1 MDAQTPQEMTKCG
14 ACQQDGHTR
23 ANSKCPKFD
32 SYVKPAK
39 KAKSTVDVV
48 TEEWLKRRFASV
60 RRYTQETIG
69 LSSEVGGVIRLA
81 NIPEDLTE
89 NIVKFIIRNKLGDVT
104 CVWCK
109 GVGLAGDLHSELEEF
124 QEVKSFASD
133 GPCSFGPKKKF
144 TVLYFLDLRK
154 WLDNEIVLFKISLNN
169 DSPIWKA
176 LKMNKA
182 ETFEMMADD
191 GKRPH
196 IPWESIRSQM
206 PRDVCVEVY
215 RGTFEGI
222 FTLPA
227 MAEDV

>member
-1 MDAQTPQEMTKCG
+1 MDIQEMVKCTS
-14 ACQQDGHTR
+14 CLQEGH
-23 ANSKCPKFD
+23 AKNSKKCPNFA
-32 SYVKPAK
+32 SYVKPVK
-39 KAKSTVDVV
+39 RVKSTVDDI
-48 TEEWLKRRFASV
+48 TEDWLKRRFASV
-60 RRYTQETIG
+60 RRYTQETIE
-69 LSSEVGGVIRLA
+69 LSSEVGGLIRLA

-89 NIVKFIIRNKLGDVT
+89 NIVKFIIRNKLGDSS

-109 GVGLAGDLHSELEEF
+109 GVGRSGDLHSDVEEF
-124 QEVKSFASD
+124 QEVKSFTSD

-154 WLDNEIVLFKISLNN
+154 WLEDEISLFKVGLNN

-182 ETFEMMADD
+182 ETFEMMAED

-206 PRDVCVEVY
+206 PGDVCVEVY

-227 MAEDV
+227 VAEAV